1 MTFEARVAFV
11 IFFFG
16 VWLFFGLMAWA
27 AVAVIKRGR
36 GALAALPLALAGAAL
51 GGVIV
56 PLLGMQN
63 GAGFA
68 LSLCTAAAGG
78 FAGAYAG
85 LAFASRMGMAQPPID
100 EAGRPERES

>member
-11 IFFFG
+11 IFFFA

-36 GALAALPLALAGAAL
+36 GALPAFPLALAGAAL
-51 GGVIV
+51 GGVMV
-56 PLLGMQN
+56 PLFGIQN

-68 LSLCTAAAGG
+68 LSLLTAIAGG
-78 FAGAYAG
+78 FAGAFAG
-85 LAFASRMGMAQPPID
+85 LTFASRMGMTQPPID
-100 EAGRPERES
+100 EAHLPERES

>member
-11 IFFFG
+11 IFLFA

-51 GGVIV
+51 GGVLV
-56 PLLGMQN
+56 PLLGMQS

-68 LSLCTAAAGG
+68 LSLCTATAGG
-78 FAGAYAG
+78 FAGAFVG
-85 LAFASRMGMAQPPID
+85 IAFASRMGIAQPPID
-100 EAGRPERES
+100 EARRPERES

>member
-11 IFFFG
+11 IFFFA
-16 VWLFFGLMAWA
+16 VWLFLGLIAWA
-27 AVAVIKRGR
+27 TVAVIKRGR
-36 GALAALPLALAGAAL
+36 GALPALPLALAGAAL
-51 GGVIV
+51 AGVIV

-68 LSLCTAAAGG
+68 LSLCTATVGG

-85 LAFASRMGMAQPPID
+85 LAFAARLGMSQPPVD
-100 EAGRPERES
+100 AANRPDREA